1 MSHAGPDGTPPAI
14 HTRAR
19 TLLSPMNLRRKKR
32 RENEKARAECVVKF
46 FVTVG
51 RRFDFTKEKTPVNL
65 TLDGNIETD
74 STGSADSSPFKRV
87 QIDQI
92 E

>member
-14 HTRAR
+14 PTRAR

-32 RENEKARAECVVKF
+32 RPKTKRRVVKF
-46 FVTVG
+46 CVTVG

-65 TLDGNIETD
+65 TLDV
-74 STGSADSSPFKRV
+74 KH
-87 QIDQI
+87 
-92 E
+92 

>member
-14 HTRAR
+14 PTRAR

-32 RENEKARAECVVKF
+32 RPKTKRRVVKF

-51 RRFDFTKEKTPVNL
+51 RREDFTKEKTPVNL

-74 STGSADSSPFKRV
+74 STESADCRRFQART
-87 QIDQI
+87 D
-92 E
+92 